1 MGTPPDLSRE
11 QRTGDPRVSGIAT
24 VGWITLAGLALCVP
38 LAALLKSPLIAG
50 ALPLALILGSGL
62 MAMRIWSSREKLVN
76 QKENEV
82 LTKRISE
89 LEERLSNL
97 EMIDSL
103 EAHFAEKHRKPTPPG
118 NTNMG
123 PPPEETSS

>member
-1 MGTPPDLSRE
+1 
-11 QRTGDPRVSGIAT
+11 
-24 VGWITLAGLALCVP
+24 
-38 LAALLKSPLIAG
+38 
-50 ALPLALILGSGL
+50 
-62 MAMRIWSSREKLVN
+62 VN
-76 QKENEV
+76 QKENEA

-89 LEERLSNL
+89 LEERLCNL

-103 EAHFAEKHRKPTPPG
+103 EAHFAEKHREPTPPG